1 MSSLLNTCAVKC
13 TFTAIDFETT
23 GTVKGYTSLPWQL
36 GTATLSAGIIDP
48 GAPHFDTLL
57 FVPPEHPFSKH
68 APGNPA
74 QLRAALQEAP
84 AFHEVWPALHQ
95 QLAATIPLAHNAATE
110 RTVLARQA
118 PLTRYPYWV
127 DTLPLARK
135 IYPGL
140 PSYALDDLIPQLGL
154 QDELTAVFPDRAPH
168 DARYDAYACALLLRH
183 LLSLPGWKTLTL
195 AELLAQ

>member
-36 GTATLSAGIIDP
+36 GTATLSAGTIDP

-57 FVPPEHPFSKH
+57 FVPPDHPFSGK
-68 APGNPA
+68 APGNPEA
-74 QLRAALQEAP
+74 RRAALAEAP
-84 AFHEVWPALHQ
+84 AFHEIWPALHR
-95 QLAATIPLAHNAATE
+95 QLAATVPLAHNAATE

-118 PLTRYPYWV
+118 PLTHYPYWV

-154 QDELTAVFPDRAPH
+154 QDVLTAALPGRAPH
-168 DARYDAYACALLLRH
+168 DARYDAYACALLLQH
-183 LLSLPGWKTLTL
+183 LLSLPGWNTLTL